1 MEKEKLTMNL
11 KVAGK
16 PYRVNTRPEKEEI
29 YRLAEQEVND
39 YINSF
44 RKGNYK
50 GFEDRDYIAMAALH
64 LAISNVQ
71 MRQAREVGSEDL
83 KALDELTRTLDAYL
97 NEVSIEQAP
106 KK

>member
-1 MEKEKLTMNL
+1 MEKAKLTMNL

-44 RKGNYK
+44 RKGNY
-50 GFEDRDYIAMAALH
+50 IALAALH

-71 MRQAREVGSEDL
+71 MRQTREVGNEDL
-83 KALDELTRTLDAYL
+83 KALDELNRNLDAYL
-97 NEVSIEQAP
+97 NEVAIEQVQ

>member
-1 MEKEKLTMNL
+1 MEKQRLTMNL

-39 YINSF
+39 YVDKF
-44 RKGNYK
+44 REGNYR
-50 GFEDRDYIAMAALH
+50 GFDDRDYIALAALH

-71 MRQAREVGSEDL
+71 MRQTREVGSDDL
-83 KALDELTRTLDAYL
+83 KKLEELNRRLDDCL
-97 NEVSIEQAP
+97 NAVNGGG
-106 KK
+106 KRD

>member
-1 MEKEKLTMNL
+1 MEKDKLTMHV
-11 KVAGK
+11 KVAEK

-29 YRLAEQEVND
+29 YRLAEEEVNN

-64 LAISNVQ
+64 LAIANVQ
-71 MRQAREVGSEDL
+71 IRQTREVGNEDL
-83 KALDELTRTLDAYL
+83 KALDEMSRTLDAYL
-97 NEVSIEQAP
+97 NEVTIEQTP

>member
-1 MEKEKLTMNL
+1 MEKQRLTMNL

-39 YINSF
+39 YVDKF
-44 RKGNYK
+44 REGNYK
-50 GFEDRDYIAMAALH
+50 GFEDRDYIALAALH

-71 MRQAREVGSEDL
+71 MRQMREVGSEDL
-83 KALDELTRTLDAYL
+83 KKLDELNRRLDDYL
-97 NEVSIEQAP
+97 NGVKEAEARD
-106 KK
+106 